1 MKIQEIAELTTTL
14 AIDPDEAR
22 VLAAACTIAFL
33 HCEGSEP
40 TINPLEEFGDTALM
54 GMYLESLAA
63 MFEAASMAG
72 AAHFALSKPWDAEL
86 SLSAIRKHGTNARF
100 PLRTESEAGDA
111 I

>member
-14 AIDPDEAR
+14 EIDPDEAR

-40 TINPLEEFGDTALM
+40 TINPLEEFGNLPLM
-54 GMYLESLAA
+54 GMYLEGLAA

-86 SLSAIRKHGTNARF
+86 SLSAIRKRGTNARF

-111 I
+111 V

>member
-1 MKIQEIAELTTTL
+1 MKIQEISELNTTL
-14 AIDPDEAR
+14 EIDPDEAR

-40 TINPLEEFGDTALM
+40 VINPLEEFGDEALV

-72 AAHFALSKPWDAEL
+72 AAHFALREPYASEL
-86 SLSAIRKHGTNARF
+86 SLSAIRKRGTGARF
-100 PLRTESEAGDA
+100 QTRNESAAGDA
-111 I
+111 V